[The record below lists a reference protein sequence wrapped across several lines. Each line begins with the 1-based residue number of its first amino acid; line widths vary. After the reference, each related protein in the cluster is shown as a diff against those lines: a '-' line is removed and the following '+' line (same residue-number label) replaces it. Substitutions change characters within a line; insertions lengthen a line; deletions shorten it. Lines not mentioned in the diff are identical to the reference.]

1 MEDLASIRLKL
12 SKKESLLDPDI
23 QKMRDMSFWIPL
35 LADNMDEA
43 IKEKKFTDHGAKAVT
58 AHKFLRESLSK
69 ALKT

>member
-1 MEDLASIRLKL
+1 
-12 SKKESLLDPDI
+12 
-23 QKMRDMSFWIPL
+23 MRDMSFWIPL